1 MQYEGSQCV
10 VHEVCVSAAVA
21 MRAGGIVRGYAS
33 VAGRLLARVGWM
45 LEPAGFSQGRHSY
58 DHTDEEE
65 EPDGYQEWKS
75 VSHLLPPPV
84 VFP

>member
-1 MQYEGSQCV
+1 MRGARGVRICRG
-10 VHEVCVSAAVA
+10 CDARRRN
-21 MRAGGIVRGYAS
+21 RAGLCFGP
-33 VAGRLLARVGWM
+33 GRLLARVGWM
-45 LEPAGFSQGRHSY
+45 LEPAGFSQGRHSC